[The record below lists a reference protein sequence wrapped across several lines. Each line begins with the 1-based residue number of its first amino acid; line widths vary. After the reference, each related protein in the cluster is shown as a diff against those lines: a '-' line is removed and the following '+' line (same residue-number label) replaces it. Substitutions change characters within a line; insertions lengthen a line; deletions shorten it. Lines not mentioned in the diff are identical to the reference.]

1 VAQTSGTQCVVSD
14 TQIDRFYYRASLC
27 IAPRKNCSQGTLA
40 RVQTFRCQ
48 YWMKA
53 GARPVDDITI
63 MRFLLLSSPALRGE
77 RFRPATCC
85 CDKNRPDGS
94 RRGGRGRLVLVPIDS
109 TNYSQ
114 TRRYRGPFSRTLFS
128 QSVDRS
134 ATFFTNVDIWFG
146 ALGEIKFY
154 DSPGQCL
161 MIPCIHNI
169 YSAVTPI
176 NFL

>member
-1 VAQTSGTQCVVSD
+1 MHCPTKKLFTGDISSRTDFPMSVLNESWRSSRRRHYNNA
-14 TQIDRFYYRASLC
+14 FLASLFPG
-27 IAPRKNCSQGTLA
+27 A
-40 RVQTFRCQ
+40 
-48 YWMKA
+48 A
-53 GARPVDDITI
+53 GRTI
-63 MRFLLLSSPALRGE
+63 PPGNLLLRQKSPG
-77 RFRPATCC
+77 RFSP
-85 CDKNRPDGS
+85 G
-94 RRGGRGRLVLVPIDS
+94 GGRGRLVLVPIDS